1 MFPKQQV
8 RHLNGMMRHLTLILS
23 RLITCA
29 MVVTGLHGQTSPPA
43 DAEVEQ
49 FLKTARI
56 LSSALIGQ
64 GVTKASRATLSLKGR
79 VHDAQVQSINIK
91 LNDLYAPDGKPVPWR
106 DDYKHNIAAYKLDRL
121 LMLNMVPPTVER
133 LVGKQRAGVTWWVDD
148 VAMMEMDR
156 ERKKIDPPDPESWS
170 KQLSIATTFDQ
181 LIYNVDRNTGNLLI
195 TKDWKLVLID
205 HTRAF
210 APNPRLMDRP
220 NFQRCS
226 RQLLEALRSLNNE
239 KLIAALSPY
248 LTPAQV
254 SGMLVRRDMI
264 VKHFDKLIE
273 EKGETAVLFP

>member
-1 MFPKQQV
+1 
-8 RHLNGMMRHLTLILS
+8 MMRYPLS
-23 RLITCA
+23 GLMTCA
-29 MVVTGLHGQTSPPA
+29 MVATALHGQDSTPP

-64 GVTKASRATLSLKGR
+64 GVTKASRATLSLNGR

-91 LNDLYAPDGKPVPWR
+91 LNDLYDPDGKPVPWR

-133 LVGKQRAGVTWWVDD
+133 LVGKQRAGVTWWVDN

-156 ERKKIDPPDPESWS
+156 DRKNIEPPDPDGWN
-170 KQLSIATTFDQ
+170 KQLSVATTFDQ

-210 APNPRLMDRP
+210 SPNPRLMDRP

-226 RQLLEALRSLNNE
+226 RQLFGALKSLNSE

-248 LTPAQV
+248 VTAAQV
-254 SGMLVRRDMI
+254 NGMLVRRDMI
-264 VKHFDKLIE
+264 VKHFDKLIA
-273 EKGETAVLFP
+273 EKGEAAVLFQ